1 MNGYYTHKKYKYIK
15 QISIDEKKSIMSW
28 TLKQCEK
35 SAVAMDISKSKIFYV
50 NFYATLISIA
60 ATLLCCITKF
70 FVVYTETLGI
80 FVEV

>member
-1 MNGYYTHKKYKYIK
+1 MKILIKKI
-15 QISIDEKKSIMSW
+15 I
-28 TLKQCEK
+28 
-35 SAVAMDISKSKIFYV
+35 AVAMDFSKSKIFYV

>member
-1 MNGYYTHKKYKYIK
+1 MKNLIKKI
-15 QISIDEKKSIMSW
+15 I
-28 TLKQCEK
+28 
-35 SAVAMDISKSKIFYV
+35 AVAMDFSKSKIFYV